1 MIKTRE
7 QIQSYLM
14 LNENSSLSPEEF
26 ELVIN
31 TAEQIEQEYEEEL
44 AEYSVGYGLLCDY
57 ESNPTLLEDD
67 HKMEKIAMV
76 NGIVIYKR
84 IPLDE
89 LSHEDNERKLVL
101 ELDIKQCRLAL
112 VGDGYTL
119 EEANKLT
126 EEKILK
132 IWKSRFERQI
142 IDSYYKGLRIGLYEN
157 E

>member
-14 LNENSSLSPEEF
+14 LDENSGLSPKNF
-26 ELVIN
+26 ELIMS

-57 ESNPTLLEDD
+57 ENNPTLLEDD
-67 HKMEKIAMV
+67 HKMEKIAVV
-76 NGIVIYKR
+76 NGIVIYKK

-89 LSHEDNERKLVL
+89 LLHENNERELVL
-101 ELDIKQCRLAL
+101 ELDIQQCRLAL

-119 EEANKLT
+119 EEANELT
-126 EEKILK
+126 EEKILE

-157 E
+157 K

>member
-14 LNENSSLSPEEF
+14 LDENSALSPEEF
-26 ELVIN
+26 ELIIN
-31 TAEQIEQEYEEEL
+31 TAEQIEQKYEKEL

-67 HKMEKIAMV
+67 HKMEKIEEM

-89 LSHEDNERKLVL
+89 LAYEDNERKLVL
-101 ELDIKQCRLAL
+101 EIDIKQARLAL

-119 EEANKLT
+119 EEANELT

-132 IWKSRFERQI
+132 VWKSRFEKEI
-142 IDSYYKGLRIGLYEN
+142 INGYYKGKRIGLYE
-157 E
+157 